1 MKSMTYIITLCYLC
15 GELDSRQI
23 TVTISHYTP
32 SIMYITACKENDNV
46 SLVEDDFIEADRI
59 EGHDRDDD
67 QKYEFYK
74 KFLQDTE
81 KNFNNTQNESVIDGQ
96 IRFLELQERLIKSL
110 KNNIQPTDYVIC
122 QELECPVCLTE
133 MLPPTKIWNCKS
145 GE

>member
-1 MKSMTYIITLCYLC
+1 
-15 GELDSRQI
+15 
-23 TVTISHYTP
+23 
-32 SIMYITACKENDNV
+32 MYITACKENDNV
-46 SLVEDDFIEADRI
+46 NLVEDDFIEADRI

-81 KNFNNTQNESVIDGQ
+81 KNFNNTQNESVIDGL